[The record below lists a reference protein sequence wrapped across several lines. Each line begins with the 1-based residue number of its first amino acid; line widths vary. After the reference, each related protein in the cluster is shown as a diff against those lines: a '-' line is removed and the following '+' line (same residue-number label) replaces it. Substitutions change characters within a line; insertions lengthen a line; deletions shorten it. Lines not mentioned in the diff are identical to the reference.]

1 MTDPV
6 TGGAP
11 DVRQR
16 PLLIAGMPRSGT
28 SWTQEVL
35 ECDDQLY
42 SLREPDSEAD
52 CPSAIWAKRQSGRFP
67 VLAPGDRDDNYR
79 QLWAWSLDGAT
90 ETLRLRLAGKMLEYM
105 SPPTG
110 GDITRLRARSVLER
124 KRYLR
129 GAWSPFMSLAGALAQ
144 HPPAHRNPEL
154 DGHRLLIK
162 TVHVPLSL
170 EWLASEF
177 DLDVLVLLRHPG
189 SVLASWIT
197 LDMNAQ
203 YIPFSDRPAVRQL
216 AREWGVQLPGPDH
229 LEQMIWQIG
238 ALTLAL
244 ELAAANHPEWS
255 LRTHEQLCLDPIEEF
270 RELYADLGLRWSE
283 RTESFLVEHDKP
295 GKGFRT
301 QRVAGQLPDAWKQRL
316 TADQIGEL
324 ARVLSWFPLKT
335 WSPDDFTAGT
345 EG

>member
-6 TGGAP
+6 AGSTP
-11 DVRQR
+11 DLHQR
-16 PLLIAGMPRSGT
+16 PLVIAGMPRSGT
-28 SWTQEVL
+28 TWTQQAL
-35 ECDDQLY
+35 ECDEHLY

-52 CPSAIWAKRQSGRFP
+52 CASAIWAKRATGRFP
-67 VLAPGDRDDNYR
+67 VLSPGDRDDRYR

-90 ETLRLRLAGKMLEYM
+90 ENTRLRLAGKMLEYM
-105 SPPTG
+105 SPPE
-110 GDITRLRARSVLER
+110 GDKVTRLRAKPVLER

-129 GAWSPFMSLAGALAQ
+129 GGWSPFMSLAGAIAQ
-144 HPPAHRNPEL
+144 HPPAQHNPAL
-154 DGHRLLIK
+154 HGRRLLIK
-162 TVHVPLSL
+162 TVHAPLSI

-177 DLDVLVLLRHPG
+177 DLDILVLLRHPG

-203 YIPFSDRPAVRQL
+203 YVPFAERPAVREL
-216 AREWGVQLPGPDH
+216 AQEWGVRLPGPDH

-238 ALTLAL
+238 ALTMAL

-255 LRTHEQLCLDPIEEF
+255 LRTHEQLCRDPIEEF
-270 RELYADLGLRWSE
+270 RSLYADLGLSWGE
-283 RTESFLVEHDKP
+283 RTESFLVEHDRP

-301 QRVAGQLPDAWKQRL
+301 QRVAGQLPDAWKTRL
-316 TADQIGEL
+316 TPEQIGEL

-335 WSPDDFTAGT
+335 WSSDDLAGGPDA
-345 EG
+345 